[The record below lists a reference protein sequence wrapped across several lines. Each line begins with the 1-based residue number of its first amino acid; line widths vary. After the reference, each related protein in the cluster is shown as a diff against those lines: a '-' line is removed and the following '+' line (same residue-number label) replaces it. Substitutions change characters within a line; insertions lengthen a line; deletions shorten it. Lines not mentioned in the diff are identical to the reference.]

1 MKTKSLTPWSNL
13 FLSGSKYKVTINQ
26 SRHQFFIYGVLIF
39 SVIATLII
47 LFTVNLYPL
56 ASITFIVFFIF
67 SIAISNTKVFSPL
80 PKNSCK
86 QLLFLTEEGLFQLG
100 SYKSNIL
107 IDEFILSPYSRVSFL
122 GCWLIFSKVGINNK
136 LQSKFIFKDSLSS
149 KDYSRLRRIIMAL
162 KW

>member
-1 MKTKSLTPWSNL
+1 
-13 FLSGSKYKVTINQ
+13 
-26 SRHQFFIYGVLIF
+26 
-39 SVIATLII
+39 
-47 LFTVNLYPL
+47 
-56 ASITFIVFFIF
+56 
-67 SIAISNTKVFSPL
+67 VFSPL